1 MSKASASQSQ
11 QPASPAM
18 EDVPDR
24 TAALARMG
32 GAARLLAEMAGVLLQ
47 DCPKQLSA
55 VCAAGAHHDSTL
67 VERAA
72 HKLEGSLGMLGAKE
86 AFEAAQRLEK
96 MVSAGDLTR
105 PEEILGILDGA
116 LKRLNPVPEGLLVRR
131 TIRNVAQKPWAK
143 ARS

>member
-1 MSKASASQSQ
+1 
-11 QPASPAM
+11 
-18 EDVPDR
+18 
-24 TAALARMG
+24 
-32 GAARLLAEMAGVLLQ
+32 
-47 DCPKQLSA
+47 
-55 VCAAGAHHDSTL
+55 
-67 VERAA
+67 
-72 HKLEGSLGMLGAKE
+72 MLGAKE